1 MNMIASARLGLKPRL
16 FMRPPEPGHSIVD
29 ARRQS
34 AGLIFPI
41 AVATPSM
48 NSSKPLRPHASAS
61 GRLMPFAWLRSPSP
75 ASRKVLPN
83 CSLPGSL
90 SFAVARYPVKPRS
103 FLRPPSPANAA
114 LMPKLP
120 VPGSPSNAVAKHTM
134 KPRPALRLPSPAGPS
149 VMPTVPMPGS
159 FFPTAV
165 ANCLMKPTSRLR
177 PPAVAKTIVKPRIGL
192 RSPSPAK
199 TVLVPTEALP
209 GSPF

>member
-1 MNMIASARLGLKPRL
+1 MTPIAVARLGLKPRL

-48 NSSKPLRPHASAS
+48 NSSKPLRPHASA
-61 GRLMPFAWLRSPSP
+61 RLLLMPSGDMRSPSP
-75 ASRKVLPN
+75 ANR
-83 CSLPGSL
+83 
-90 SFAVARYPVKPRS
+90 R
-103 FLRPPSPANAA
+103 
-114 LMPKLP
+114 LMPMKPL
-120 VPGSPSNAVAKHTM
+120 PGSPSNAVAKHTM

-159 FFPTAV
+159 FFPFAV